1 MANVFHPNPRT
12 APHNRQAAQG
22 NAGAAIIMLNEA
34 LVETTP
40 PTTTTP
46 QTHDAKHGL
55 KQQHTHQSSSS
66 SSSSMGQGT
75 STTSVRTL
83 SLEEVAEAEEIAEIW
98 KGTVPPYGLQVPAPP
113 AAAYTLLEED
123 AEGEHQLETG
133 KKAETGSLSTDST
146 PPAHHL
152 QGVLRTAIA
161 FTRSMIGTAALYMP
175 RMFYTGG
182 LAFSTITLIAACCI
196 STYSI
201 ILLSRAHDRLPGTK
215 SYGDVVY
222 RAWGRPGK
230 WLVDFLLALNQIS
243 WVPVY
248 FLFVQQNLA
257 QAIPGLDNVFSREAL
272 IAIQLL
278 VYVPLSWLRHIKYL
292 ATANLVANVFVG
304 FGLVACLVWSC
315 TVLATNGPAPDIQMF
330 NRDSCFLFLG
340 SVAVAFEG
348 MSLVLPIKRS
358 MKRPERFERLVAT
371 SMAGLCVLVWSIGA
385 LGYLAFGNDVEPFV
399 TNELPTKGLLGPLV
413 RIMYSLA
420 ILATYPLQL
429 FPGTLILE
437 EYLIEPMGLVPSKRK
452 VAKNGLRMFVVCCT
466 CLTAIYAGKALD
478 HFVSLIGTVGSL
490 PLGLMLP
497 TLVHLCLF
505 WGTTTVRMRV
515 VHVGLVLVGCLA
527 IVLSFSITLSTW

>member
-1 MANVFHPNPRT
+1 
-12 APHNRQAAQG
+12 
-22 NAGAAIIMLNEA
+22 MLNEA

-40 PTTTTP
+40 STP
-46 QTHDAKHGL
+46 QQAHDAKHSL
-55 KQQHTHQSSSS
+55 KQQHCHYQNQG
-66 SSSSMGQGT
+66 SSSMGQGM
-75 STTSVRTL
+75 STASVPLR
-83 SLEEVAEAEEIAEIW
+83 SLEEVVEAEEIAEMW
-98 KGTVPPYGLQVPAPP
+98 KGTVPPLGLQMPAPH
-113 AAAYTLLEED
+113 ASAYILFGEDSEGDHKLE
-123 AEGEHQLETG
+123 AG
-133 KKAETGSLSTDST
+133 KKKETGSLSTDA

-152 QGVLRTAIA
+152 QGVMRTAIA

-182 LAFSTITLIAACCI
+182 LAFSTVTLIAACCI

-215 SYGDVVY
+215 SYGDVVFC
-222 RAWGRPGK
+222 AWGRPGK

-248 FLFVQQNLA
+248 FLFVQQNIA
-257 QAIPGLDNVFSREAL
+257 QAIPGLDKVFSREAL
-272 IAIQLL
+272 ITIQLL

-292 ATANLVANVFVG
+292 ATANLFANIFVG
-304 FGLVACLVWSC
+304 FGLAACLVWSC
-315 TVLATNGPAPDIQMF
+315 TVLATDGPAADIHML
-330 NRDSCFLFLG
+330 NRNSCFLFLG

-371 SMAGLCVLVWSIGA
+371 SMAGLCLLVWSIGA
-385 LGYLAFGNDVEPFV
+385 VGYLAFGNDVEPFV
-399 TNELPTKGLLGPLV
+399 TNELPTKGLLGPAV

-437 EYLIEPMGLVPSKRK
+437 EYLVEPMGLVPSRRK
-452 VAKNGLRMFVVCCT
+452 VAKNGLRMCVVCCT

-505 WGTTTVRMRV
+505 WRTTTVAMRV

-527 IVLSFSITLSTW
+527 IVLSCAITLSTW

>member
-1 MANVFHPNPRT
+1 MGHGSST
-12 APHNRQAAQG
+12 AVLRARSQ
-22 NAGAAIIMLNEA
+22 
-34 LVETTP
+34 
-40 PTTTTP
+40 
-46 QTHDAKHGL
+46 
-55 KQQHTHQSSSS
+55 
-66 SSSSMGQGT
+66 
-75 STTSVRTL
+75 
-83 SLEEVAEAEEIAEIW
+83 EEVAEADEIEELFPQDKA
-98 KGTVPPYGLQVPAPP
+98 PLGLQVPGHADSS
-113 AAAYTLLEED
+113 AYTLLGGDDDGHGGDEE
-123 AEGEHQLETG
+123 
-133 KKAETGSLSTDST
+133 KAAGARDGGGLGSNSSSSIHVVRSLRAIDT
-146 PPAHHL
+146 PPPHHL
-152 QGVLRTAIA
+152 QGVVRTAIA

-182 LAFSTITLIAACCI
+182 LAFSTVTLLAACSI

-215 SYGDVVY
+215 SYGDVVF

-248 FLFVQQNLA
+248 FLFVQQNLV
-257 QAIPGLDNVFSREAL
+257 QAIPGLNKVISREGL
-272 IAIQLL
+272 IAAQLL

-292 ATANLVANVFVG
+292 ATANLVANVFVAV
-304 FGLVACLVWSC
+304 GLVACLAWSC
-315 TVLATNGPAPDIQMF
+315 TVLATDGPAPDVRLF
-330 NRDSCFLFLG
+330 NRHDCFLFLG

-358 MKRPERFERLVAT
+358 MKRPERFEYLVVT

-399 TNELPTKGLLGPLV
+399 TNELPTKGFLGPMV

-420 ILATYPLQL
+420 IICTYPLQL

-437 EYLIEPMGLVPSKRK
+437 EYVIEPCGLAPARRK
-452 VAKNGLRMFVVCCT
+452 VAKNLLRLVVVVCT

-505 WGTTTVRMRV
+505 WSSTSPRLRV
-515 VHVGLVLVGCLA
+515 LHVVLVLVGLLA
-527 IVLSFSITLSTW
+527 ICLSFIITISTW

>member
-1 MANVFHPNPRT
+1 
-12 APHNRQAAQG
+12 
-22 NAGAAIIMLNEA
+22 MLNEA

-40 PTTTTP
+40 PTP
-46 QTHDAKHGL
+46 QQAHDAKHSL
-55 KQQHTHQSSSS
+55 KQQHRHHQNQGSSSS

-75 STTSVRTL
+75 STARVQVR
-83 SLEEVAEAEEIAEIW
+83 SLEEVVEAEEIAEMW
-98 KGTVPPYGLQVPAPP
+98 KGTVPPLGLQMPAPH
-113 AAAYTLLEED
+113 ASAYTLLGED
-123 AEGEHQLETG
+123 SEGDHKLEAG
-133 KKAETGSLSTDST
+133 KKIETGSPSTDA

-152 QGVLRTAIA
+152 QGVMRTAIA

-248 FLFVQQNLA
+248 FLFVQQNVA
-257 QAIPGLDNVFSREAL
+257 QAIPGLDKVFSREAL

-292 ATANLVANVFVG
+292 ATANLIANVFVG
-304 FGLVACLVWSC
+304 FGLAACLVWSC
-315 TVLATNGPAPDIQMF
+315 TVLATDGPAADIHMF
-330 NRDSCFLFLG
+330 NRNSCFLFLG

-358 MKRPERFERLVAT
+358 MKRPERFEKLVAT

-385 LGYLAFGNDVEPFV
+385 VGYLAFGNDVEPFV
-399 TNELPTKGLLGPLV
+399 TNELPTTGLLGPAV

-437 EYLIEPMGLVPSKRK
+437 EYLVEPMGLVPSKRK
-452 VAKNGLRMFVVCCT
+452 VAKNGLRMCVVCCT

-505 WGTTTVRMRV
+505 WRTTTVAMRV

-527 IVLSFSITLSTW
+527 IVLSCAITLSTW